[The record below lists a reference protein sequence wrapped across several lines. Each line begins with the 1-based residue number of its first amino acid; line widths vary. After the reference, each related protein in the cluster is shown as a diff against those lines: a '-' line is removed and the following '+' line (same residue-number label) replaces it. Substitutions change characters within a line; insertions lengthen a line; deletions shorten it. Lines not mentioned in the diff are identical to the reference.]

1 MRLVKMAIQ
10 SSVEKGSRNA
20 IRGMS
25 DFFCGAARKETP
37 LKKYGTLKS
46 MTSLRVLETLS
57 AAKDMCA
64 VPDAKSPTMP
74 LHFHSTCRPKRISLP
89 GKAGS

>member
-1 MRLVKMAIQ
+1 MLRLVKMAIH
-10 SSVEKGSRNA
+10 SSVEKGNRKA
-20 IRGMS
+20 MRGIW
-25 DFFCGAARKETP
+25 DFCVGAARKDTP

-64 VPDAKSPTMP
+64 VPDTKSPTMP
-74 LHFHSTCRPKRISLP
+74 FHFHST
-89 GKAGS
+89 